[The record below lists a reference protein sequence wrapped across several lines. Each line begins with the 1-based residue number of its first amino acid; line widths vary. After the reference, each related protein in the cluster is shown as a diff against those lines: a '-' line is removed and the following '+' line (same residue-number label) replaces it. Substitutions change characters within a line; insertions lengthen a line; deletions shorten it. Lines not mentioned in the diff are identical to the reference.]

1 MTPGAIVGD
10 IALYT
15 GQRRTADVV
24 IEEDTTVLCLSAAVL
39 AEIETSYGNL
49 AAAIHRVFA
58 RTLAEKLVLANN
70 AIRLA
75 QR

>member
-1 MTPGAIVGD
+1 MGMAVNGAMGDKATPLIK
-10 IALYT
+10 
-15 GQRRTADVV
+15 
-24 IEEDTTVLCLSAAVL
+24 
-39 AEIETSYGNL
+39 SYNNYIQK

>member
-1 MTPGAIVGD
+1 MVAVSLKKKTDVFKR
-10 IALYT
+10 Y
-15 GQRRTADVV
+15 VV
-24 IEEDTTVLCLSAAVL
+24 IEEDTTVLCLSAAGL